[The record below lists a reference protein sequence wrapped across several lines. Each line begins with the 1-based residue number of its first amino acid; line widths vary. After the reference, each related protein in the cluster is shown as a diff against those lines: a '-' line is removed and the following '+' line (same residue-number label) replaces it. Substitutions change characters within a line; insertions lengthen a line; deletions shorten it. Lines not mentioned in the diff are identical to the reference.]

1 MGASP
6 AVWTTAR
13 KAVGE
18 RRFVAPEVLN
28 VAPALVGQALAMPR
42 QRLQAMGVDL
52 LAVALISNASELWL
66 FIGLA
71 LVVWQL
77 RRQRAAQRADAAG
90 TQAPPVT
97 TGRPGPAVPPL
108 AAAVD
113 PRWRGKLLAAVLLA
127 LAAQQLWHIGSGWN
141 ERQSAREERRAGIAE
156 LALPLELPAPASAA
170 SEPAAR
176 IAQLEAEAAALREAA
191 AAHAQAQ
198 VEHAREQLRRARP
211 PGVRE
216 QLQSLAEAVASSLGW
231 GIVYFS
237 LLPAWWGGQTLGKRL
252 LGLRVVELTGQPM
265 TVLRC
270 LKRYGGYAAGMAT
283 GGLGFAQ
290 MLWDP
295 NRQGLQDKAA
305 HTVVVDLRAAP
316 VQRGGDDAP

>member
-1 MGASP
+1 MGPSP
-6 AVWTTAR
+6 AVWTPAR
-13 KAVGE
+13 NALRQ
-18 RRFVAPEVLN
+18 RRFVTPEVLN
-28 VAPALVGQALAMPR
+28 VAPSLVGWPLAMPW
-42 QRLQAMGVDL
+42 QRVQAMGVDL
-52 LAVALISNASELWL
+52 LAVALISKASDLWL

-90 TQAPPVT
+90 AQAPALPVPAEP
-97 TGRPGPAVPPL
+97 PGQTALPA
-108 AAAVD
+108 ANAID

-127 LAAQQLWHIGSGWN
+127 LAAQQLWQIGSGWS
-141 ERQSAREERRAGIAE
+141 ERQSAREQRRAEAVE
-156 LALPLELPAPASAA
+156 LALPLEMPAPAPAA

-176 IAQLEAEAAALREAA
+176 IAQLEAEATALREAA

-198 VEHAREQLRRARP
+198 VEHARAQLQRARP

-216 QLQSLAEAVASSLGW
+216 QIESLVEAVASSLGW

-290 MLWDP
+290 ALWDP

-305 HTVVVDLRAAP
+305 HTVVVDLRAA
-316 VQRGGDDAP
+316 R